1 MKEGI
6 LRVPVIFPSTLV
18 GPHPVSETENKKVRM
33 AENFQFQRL
42 KIEKSGWLKI
52 YVNPGHNFHFPV
64 YLTTKVPVPVFING
78 VDLSQSFVERI

>member
-6 LRVPVIFPSTLV
+6 LRVPVIFPSTLA
-18 GPHPVSETENKKVRM
+18 GPRPVSETENRKDRM
-33 AENFQFQRL
+33 AENLCESWQQAF
-42 KIEKSGWLKI
+42 
-52 YVNPGHNFHFPV
+52 GHNFHFSV